1 MTVVSKS
8 TAKQSSGKFMIPMG
22 RLHENVDV
30 DGILTRNVMVKGKYI
45 VRQDMLGD
53 DEIGQLPHVIDFAGQ
68 MVVMPGTAKRLWCV
82 FEYGHSIS
90 SNGQLRYAYDKELV
104 SKYSTG
110 ETKAASVDGSAETV
124 RAHVKN
130 DLACL
135 QQPGTKILDEAGC
148 QNKSDRLI
156 LYGMVDNNFEG
167 GRLVF
172 TKHVKNFFSR
182 IPVEGFQHIQMS
194 SAHAKACCL
203 ERFYFDTGGPSPNW
217 KNNRGW
223 LTKAPLEMWEGI
235 ETDDDG
241 NVTSIR
247 LPNNSLS
254 GGVPAS
260 WSRG

>member
-1 MTVVSKS
+1 VDPE
-8 TAKQSSGKFMIPMG
+8 KQEYPV

-30 DGILTRNVMVKGKYI
+30 DGVLTRNVVVKGKYI

-53 DEIGQLPHVIDFAGQ
+53 NEIEQLPHVIDFAGQ
-68 MVVMPGTAKRLWCV
+68 MVVMPGTAKRLWYV

-90 SNGQLRYAYDKELV
+90 SNGQLRCAYDEELV

-110 ETKAASVDGSAETV
+110 KTKAASVDGSADTV
-124 RAHVKN
+124 RAHVLN

-148 QNKSDRLI
+148 QKDSDRLI
-156 LYGMVDNNFEG
+156 LYGMADNNFEG

-182 IPVEGFQHIQMS
+182 IPVEGFRHIRMF
-194 SAHAKACCL
+194 SAGANARCL
-203 ERFYFDTGGPSPNW
+203 ERFYFDTGGPNW

-235 ETDDDG
+235 GTDDDG
-241 NVTSIR
+241 NATSIF
-247 LPNNSLS
+247 LETNGLS
-254 GGVPAS
+254 GGVFQLTFCKNFPCFGHCA
-260 WSRG
+260 